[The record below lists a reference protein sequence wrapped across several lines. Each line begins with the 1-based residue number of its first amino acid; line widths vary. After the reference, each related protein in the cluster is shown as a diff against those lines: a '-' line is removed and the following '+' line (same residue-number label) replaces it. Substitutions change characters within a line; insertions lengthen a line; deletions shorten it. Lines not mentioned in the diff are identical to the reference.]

1 MFTILIVNNVNSY
14 KASDDP
20 NEMIIFDLNDTNFDE
35 KVNSGKDNPWF
46 LIFYIN
52 SCPHCK
58 NVNAILNNIPKNI
71 NLIQKKNVNIGRINC
86 DSNMFS
92 CHRFKIL
99 NVPYMVTI
107 DKNYMYEFKE
117 YPSKENIIKFINT
130 KNENTQGLEIPNVI
144 GYIEFFYKS
153 LEEGVRFVNG
163 TIENYLKNNL
173 KIDIA
178 WKSEYTIF
186 LLTFV
191 LISIIL
197 VEYFILILL
206 CKIPNNQDNNESED
220 LKEEEDEKKKN
231 KSNEEK
237 KYLFINQDKNK
248 KDQ

>member
-1 MFTILIVNNVNSY
+1 
-14 KASDDP
+14 
-20 NEMIIFDLNDTNFDE
+20 
-35 KVNSGKDNPWF
+35 
-46 LIFYIN
+46 
-52 SCPHCK
+52 
-58 NVNAILNNIPKNI
+58 
-71 NLIQKKNVNIGRINC
+71 
-86 DSNMFS
+86 
-92 CHRFKIL
+92 
-99 NVPYMVTI
+99 
-107 DKNYMYEFKE
+107 MYEFKE